1 MLREAL
7 LRLAVVLAG
16 VSCSCGES
24 AAAASHE
31 NCRWLGQL
39 PCSWGGCDFSLAPN
53 GSLSSTG
60 QCARET
66 STLYLDQKAIKY
78 FAPGV
83 FKGMRGMSR
92 LRLNGNEL
100 QAVPQDVFSDLVNLT
115 LLTLHSNNIAS
126 LPVAVFSNLR
136 RLSHLYLYDMPLACA
151 NMSVQEQAALSAY
164 WGPPPCPLGCGAGSY
179 SCFATYGLA
188 GLCHDL
194 CTPCPSGKYSAA
206 TGATSVATC
215 KDCAAGKHS
224 GASAT
229 ACIDCVAGTYAL
241 SAAASSSSSCIGCSV
256 GKYSTRKGANDSSV
270 CLPCPVDSI
279 SQPAS
284 HRISACKCNAGYTG
298 PNGGN
303 CTACMPS
310 SYKDALGSAACS
322 SCPQAT
328 TSMAASDQ
336 LTDCVCLP
344 GFTGRDGQQCVECAQ
359 GKYKSLTGSLPCTD
373 CMRDSNSLRASVNAD
388 ACKCNAGFT
397 GPDATGPCEPC
408 ALSTYKDTLG
418 NMSCTACPPRE
429 GKQTTSLQGSTS
441 VELCQVECPKGAY
454 GKDGGP
460 CEICGRGTFK
470 SETGNLVDVSAHA

>member
-229 ACIDCVAGTYAL
+229 SYTIDA
-241 SAAASSSSSCIGCSV
+241 
-256 GKYSTRKGANDSSV
+256 
-270 CLPCPVDSI
+270 
-279 SQPAS
+279 PAS
-284 HRISACKCNAGYTG
+284 THTHTHLSHAGCAARSGGGGAANHTQPLQRAHRAWLRPFLSVPTASPVAQPQRPPGRPGADSVAWHQAGEEKTQACGR
-298 PNGGN
+298 PWR
-303 CTACMPS
+303 ACANLRTRW
-310 SYKDALGSAACS
+310 DR
-322 SCPQAT
+322 
-328 TSMAASDQ
+328 
-336 LTDCVCLP
+336 CVCV
-344 GFTGRDGQQCVECAQ
+344 CVLA
-359 GKYKSLTGSLPCTD
+359 
-373 CMRDSNSLRASVNAD
+373 
-388 ACKCNAGFT
+388 
-397 GPDATGPCEPC
+397 
-408 ALSTYKDTLG
+408 
-418 NMSCTACPPRE
+418 
-429 GKQTTSLQGSTS
+429 
-441 VELCQVECPKGAY
+441 
-454 GKDGGP
+454 
-460 CEICGRGTFK
+460 
-470 SETGNLVDVSAHA
+470 